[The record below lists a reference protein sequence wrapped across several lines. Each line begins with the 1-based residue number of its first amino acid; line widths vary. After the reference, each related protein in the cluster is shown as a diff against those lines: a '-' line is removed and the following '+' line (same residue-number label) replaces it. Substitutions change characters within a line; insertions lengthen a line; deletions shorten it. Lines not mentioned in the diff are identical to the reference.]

1 MSDFVES
8 LKRLYGSKMLKNEQ
22 LDHLLSIGKI
32 SKEEFEYIK
41 RKEE

>member
-22 LDHLLSIGKI
+22 LDYLLSIDKI